1 MSGSHKIITK
11 LRERRQIEA
20 DLRQMLD
27 AGSDLEF
34 RQQAQQIA
42 SGGSQV
48 LPAIVG
54 SLDSADTR
62 LLVAMGAVSTFL
74 ERDAVV
80 SALRAAILTPR
91 RTDQG
96 RMAALTIL
104 TRFLDEPP
112 ENDLLDT
119 LADSGEAALSA
130 LEAALDEAERRPT
143 TLVEYV
149 QVLDH
154 EEPDDVLAV
163 VEVLRE
169 LDGRA
174 LELLRMLAQD
184 VREEIA
190 AAALRA
196 LGEIRQPA
204 AGRALQTL
212 LPVTAPALEPL
223 AERLLRKLQFAGVPV
238 EALPLPAPESRA
250 LVGAVD
256 GVGQRSLWFI
266 QESENAGRA
275 RFLNILISDRAGAVE
290 ANGLTQVSTL
300 VLPPRRTHGHMHDI
314 ALPDGSGAMLML
326 EVPFDLGRRL
336 LLDALAKNRE
346 TQVPVAGVLRWL
358 SPWLWGF
365 GIGVA
370 LPAQRLPELNVRDG
384 ELVDISDRLIAHPAF
399 TTWTLRTPDT
409 LHAAGEARRHP
420 AWDRSLWVKRLADG
434 LFADR
439 LVAQVFSQRLMATS
453 ELLLWAGEE
462 TLARVALVVSRAMLE
477 KDPAHIPFVQALI
490 RRDLD
495 LAVHSLERQ
504 PEPET
509 GSQQK
514 NEE

>member
-20 DLRQMLD
+20 DLRQMLG

-34 RQQAQQIA
+34 RQRAEQIA
-42 SGGSQV
+42 SQGSQV
-48 LPAIVG
+48 LPAIIG
-54 SLDSADTR
+54 SLDRADGR
-62 LLVAMGAVSTFL
+62 LLMAMGAVSTFL
-74 ERDAVV
+74 DRDAVV
-80 SALRAAILTPR
+80 SALRAAIFMPR

-104 TRFLDEPP
+104 TRFLGVPP
-112 ENDLLDT
+112 EDHLLDT
-119 LADSGEAALSA
+119 LAGSGEAALSA
-130 LEAALDEAERRPT
+130 LEEVLAEAERQPT
-143 TLVEYV
+143 TLVEYG

-163 VEVLRE
+163 VEALRE
-169 LDGRA
+169 FDGRA
-174 LELLRMLAQD
+174 LELLRILAQD

-212 LPVTAPALEPL
+212 LPVTSPALVPL

-238 EALPLPAPESRA
+238 EPLPLPAPESRA
-250 LVGAVD
+250 LVGSVD
-256 GVGQRSLWFI
+256 GLGQRSLWFI
-266 QESENAGRA
+266 QETPNAGQA
-275 RFLNILISDRAGAVE
+275 RFLNILVSDRAGAVE
-290 ANGLTQVSTL
+290 ASGHAQVSTL
-300 VLPPRRTHGHMHDI
+300 VLPPRKPHGHMHDI
-314 ALPDGSGAMLML
+314 ALPDGTGALLML

-336 LLDALAKNRE
+336 VLDALAQNRE

-358 SPWLWGF
+358 SPWLWAYGL
-365 GIGVA
+365 A
-370 LPAQRLPELNVRDG
+370 DTLPAQRLPELAVADG
-384 ELVDISDRLIAHPAF
+384 KLAEITDRLIVHPAF
-399 TTWTLRTPDT
+399 ASWTLRTQDT

-420 AWDRSLWVKRLADG
+420 AWDRSLWIKRLADS
-434 LFADR
+434 LFADP
-439 LVAQVFSQRLMATS
+439 LVAQVLSQRLVVTS

-462 TLARVALVVSRAMLE
+462 ELARVALVASQAMLE
-477 KDPAHIPFVQALI
+477 KDPAEIPFVQALI

-495 LAVHSLERQ
+495 LAVHSLARQ

-509 GSQQK
+509 GSEQN